1 LRKNKQSAGGRLA
14 VMTVDQMISGGSNVL
29 IAVLAARA
37 LSASGFG
44 LFGIVFLVYMILVGV
59 TRALVSDPLLV
70 HPVESRERPGEA
82 IGTAILLALPL
93 AVGLAGAG
101 FAIRLWDRSLG
112 EALVVLAACLPLL
125 VLQDVGRYLGF
136 ATRRPMRAVI
146 IDSVWLVVMVG
157 CVVVLLTRSG
167 RTLPSFMAAWAG
179 SGAAAGAILFVWYD
193 IRSVRLSL
201 RWLKETWGLAWRYLV
216 SYTSMQGAALG
227 ASSSVGAI
235 SGTSALGGLQG
246 VLLLVRPFTMFAT
259 AAVGASTSEVAHAIG
274 DRERIWRHATLSSSF
289 CGVVAALNGVVMILL
304 PAKIG
309 RIVLGDSWHVAHPL
323 LVAAGVYI
331 LCIGLVTG
339 PQGGLYGSRAMKQ
352 AMRLSVMSMAL
363 MLIGAVLGAAL
374 NGAKGALWLVDL
386 SQAITLLAWWVTF
399 AVYIRTTE
407 PAATTAMQ
415 VEPFGLRAL
424 LRDAARTPAAP
435 IVAGPVAS
443 SPVPSVASS
452 STDPIAIANTSGAAS
467 GNAASTWLPAELS

>member
-1 LRKNKQSAGGRLA
+1 LRKKKQSAGGRLA

-37 LSASGFG
+37 LTASGFG
-44 LFGIVFLVYMILVGV
+44 LFGIVFLVYMILVGI

-93 AVGLAGAG
+93 AFALVGAG

-125 VLQDVGRYLGF
+125 VLQDVARYLGF

-146 IDSVWLVVMVG
+146 IDSAWLVVMVG
-157 CVVVLLTRSG
+157 CVVVLMTRNG
-167 RTLPSFMAAWAG
+167 RTLPSFIAAWAG
-179 SGAAAGAILFVWYD
+179 SGAAAGALLFVWYD
-193 IRSVRLSL
+193 IRSVRLSF

-216 SYTSMQGAALG
+216 SYTSMQSAALG
-227 ASSSVGAI
+227 VSSGVGAI

-259 AAVGASTSEVAHAIG
+259 AAVGASTSEVAHANG
-274 DRERIWRHATLSSSF
+274 DTRRIWRHAILSSGF
-289 CGVVAALNGVVMILL
+289 CGVVAALNGLVMIVL
-304 PAKIG
+304 PAKLG

-323 LVAAGVYI
+323 LVAAGAYI

-352 AMRLSVMSMAL
+352 AMRLSVTSMAL
-363 MLIGAVLGAAL
+363 MLIAAISGAELD
-374 NGAKGALWLVDL
+374 GAKGALWLVDL
-386 SQAITLLAWWVTF
+386 SQAITLLGWWVTF
-399 AVYIRTTE
+399 AVHMRTTK
-407 PAATTAMQ
+407 PVVTAAPQ
-415 VEPFGLRAL
+415 SEPFGLRAL
-424 LRDAARTPAAP
+424 LRDAAQMPAPP
-435 IVAGPVAS
+435 IVSKPVAS
-443 SPVPSVASS
+443 SPLQSVASAS
-452 STDPIAIANTSGAAS
+452 AGSVAIANTPAAAS
-467 GNAASTWLPAELS
+467 GNAASAWLPAELS